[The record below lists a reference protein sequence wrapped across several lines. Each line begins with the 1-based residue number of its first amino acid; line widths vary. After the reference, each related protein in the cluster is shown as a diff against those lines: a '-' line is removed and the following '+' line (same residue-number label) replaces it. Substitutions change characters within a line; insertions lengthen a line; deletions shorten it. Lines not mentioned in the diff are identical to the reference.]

1 MPGRARLGVSL
12 PGLLPDR
19 PGVVEDAG
27 GPLDRVAGDAAQVA
41 GLLAR
46 GLCSQDGLA
55 LLLPALTQ
63 ELSHL
68 AGPCVVFLPGAFSFA
83 VPPGFVAPLGGLAA
97 YDGLPAPGNP
107 GLGPGQRLLG
117 ACLPVWHRQA
127 MRPRQGVQPGFALVS
142 VAFPLVSDLFPLVS
156 VALALVSDLLP
167 LVSVPLALVSIPLA
181 PVGPPVLRG
190 TRTAPRAM
198 LGKLHPFRMRYLNS
212 RVDARPF
219 PARQAMRPQADA
231 ASSG

>member
-1 MPGRARLGVSL
+1 
-12 PGLLPDR
+12 
-19 PGVVEDAG
+19 
-27 GPLDRVAGDAAQVA
+27 
-41 GLLAR
+41 
-46 GLCSQDGLA
+46 
-55 LLLPALTQ
+55 
-63 ELSHL
+63 
-68 AGPCVVFLPGAFSFA
+68 
-83 VPPGFVAPLGGLAA
+83 
-97 YDGLPAPGNP
+97 
-107 GLGPGQRLLG
+107 
-117 ACLPVWHRQA
+117 

-156 VALALVSDLLP
+156 VAFPLVSDLLP
-167 LVSVPLALVSIPLA
+167 PVSVPLALVSVPFPLVSVPLA